1 MKLTVEKL
9 TQIIREE
16 VENVTNEASEP
27 GVGAAPRGYSST
39 SSRSRREKWADRADP
54 AYKPRDKR
62 AAQLTKDEKDII
74 SAEIEKFLAKAND
87 ENSGWWPQTWV
98 GGGRVWTG
106 SDYVDRTPEQNK
118 AIRDQFDDLRASSGR
133 DPFTVDHI
141 KQDIKQSGSS
151 AWYADPKT
159 RELKHPSLS
168 SFIKSKLITKI
179 YAALDA
185 SSGMEAEKK
194 LKAYLSS
201 I

>member
-1 MKLTVEKL
+1 MKLTTEKL

-16 VENVTNEASEP
+16 VQNTLSETSEDDKHY
-27 GVGAAPRGYSST
+27 GKGYYM
-39 SSRSRREKWADRADP
+39 SRRQRERERNVGLGGDRVRRGP
-54 AYKPRDKR
+54 IT
-62 AAQLTKDEKDII
+62 LTDEEKDAI
-74 SAEIEKFLAKAND
+74 SDEIDNFLVKVND

-106 SDYVDRTPEQNK
+106 SEYVDRTPEQNK

-151 AWYADPKT
+151 VWYADPKT

-168 SFIKSKLITKI
+168 AFIKSKLITKI
-179 YAALDA
+179 YAALGA

>member
-16 VENVTNEASEP
+16 VENTLSEASEP

-39 SSRSRREKWADRADP
+39 SSRSRAEKWADRADP

-62 AAQLTKDEKDII
+62 VTQLTKDEKDII
-74 SAEIEKFLAKAND
+74 SDEIDNFLAKAND

-133 DPFTVDHI
+133 DPFTADHI
-141 KQDIKQSGSS
+141 KQDIKQTGSS
-151 AWYADPKT
+151 VWLADPKT
-159 RELKHPSLS
+159 KELKHPSLS
-168 SFIKSKLITKI
+168 AFIKQYLTPSISTELGIMPM
-179 YAALDA
+179 DA
-185 SSGMEAEKK
+185 ENK
-194 LKAYLSS
+194 LKAYLSD